1 MKTISST
8 ILTSFLKTMMPV
20 CLIALS
26 ACEKDVEFEGPSEDK
41 ENNMVINALATE
53 GEPLI
58 VFLNYA
64 YPIGQKPSTLNND
77 YQKAIF
83 FDDNYI
89 TDYRYAN
96 YYLSAFILDAD
107 VTAIVNDKQTYHLSL
122 ASDSIGYVCNYRPQV
137 NDHIVLKA
145 KRISQEDGQSKVLT
159 AETTVPAKPSIEV
172 LNYEVLRDSSYY
184 EMNQLLSYADTI
196 MRITCRINDIGN
208 EQYYRLRIRGER
220 SVITET
226 WNNPEFM
233 REDQQEYEIEHFMTM
248 QDIYF
253 SEDQLFIDSRL
264 NSNFGGWPAYFSNV
278 FDNSQIQGNT
288 YTFTLDS
295 PKPNRHF
302 GRVTGTDSS
311 KGTIVWDT
319 KVIGEKFSPRVMV
332 ELQAI
337 SPEFYRYLK
346 SMQLYRITQSDA
358 FSEPVQIFSN
368 VQNGWGIFGSLS
380 SQRIFISYE

>member
-26 ACEKDVEFEGPSEDK
+26 ACEKDVEFEGPSEDR

-53 GEPLI
+53 GEPLT
-58 VFLNYA
+58 VFVNYA
-64 YPIGQKPSTLNND
+64 YPIGEKPPFLSSD
-77 YQKAIF
+77 YWKAIF
-83 FDDNYI
+83 YDDEYI
-89 TDYRYAN
+89 TDYRSAN
-96 YYLSAFILDAD
+96 YYMSSRILDAE
-107 VTAIVNDKQTYHLSL
+107 VTAIVNDNQTYQLTL
-122 ASDSIGYVCNYRPQV
+122 APDSIGYVCNYHPQV

-145 KRISQEDGQSKVLT
+145 KKRSQDGNLGKETT

-172 LNYEVLRDSSYY
+172 LSHEVLRDDSYH
-184 EMNQLLSYADTI
+184 EVNQLYSGADTI
-196 MRITCRINDIGN
+196 MRITCRINDAGG

-220 SVITET
+220 SFITET
-226 WNNPEFM
+226 WYNPEF
-233 REDQQEYEIEHFMTM
+233 EIEGVQEYEYDYYLTM

-253 SEDQLFIDSRL
+253 SEDPLFIDSRL

-278 FDNSQIQGNT
+278 FDNSKIKGT
-288 YTFTLDS
+288 SYTITLDS
-295 PKPNRHF
+295 PMPGNNF
-302 GRVTGTDSS
+302 YIQSATDYSTGKTVWEQI
-311 KGTIVWDT
+311 IV
-319 KVIGEKFSPRVMV
+319 GEKFSPRVMV

-346 SMQLYRITQSDA
+346 SLQLYRITQSDA
-358 FSEPVQIFSN
+358 FSEPVQVFSN
-368 VQNGWGIFGSLS
+368 VQNGWGILGSLS